1 MSYILDALRRAEAQ
15 RSRGAVPGLH
25 GPSSAGAHAS
35 PARSGNGPGWL
46 VVAVVTLALLLVT
59 TIGLAWW
66 WTGRGP
72 AQPAV
77 PAPLTERPLAMAPA
91 AGDGVPAA
99 SGPAPA
105 VPATVL
111 PDAGAQPS
119 PAASAVR
126 RPVAAAPRPAAS
138 SAADT
143 DRRSPPPRPAPAPA
157 QSQPQAQPQAQ
168 AQTRPQPQPQPR
180 APATGDGPV
189 GVARPARVEAPP
201 APAPVALP
209 RRSELPADLQRE
221 LPALA
226 LGGTVYSADPGQR
239 MVVLNGEV
247 WHEGDRPA
255 NGVTVTEVRR
265 KDVVL
270 SYKGQRFILAP

>member
-59 TIGLAWW
+59 MIGLAWW
-66 WTGRGP
+66 WTSRGP

-91 AGDGVPAA
+91 AGNGVPAA

-105 VPATVL
+105 APATVL
-111 PDAGAQPS
+111 PGGGVQPS

-126 RPVAAAPRPAAS
+126 RPAAAAPRPAAS
-138 SAADT
+138 SAPDT
-143 DRRSPPPRPAPAPA
+143 DRRSPPSRPAPAPV
-157 QSQPQAQPQAQ
+157 QS
-168 AQTRPQPQPQPR
+168 QPQPQPR
-180 APATGDGPV
+180 TQPQTQPQARVPATGDGAV

-201 APAPVALP
+201 GPAPVALP